1 MVSSCGN
8 FYLKFGVQNKL
19 LLYDSWL
26 IIYGRSE
33 FWKFFAS
40 LRYQAF
46 DFTQV
51 TDIKKTQLNRKHLLI
66 EYIVSEKQ
74 HVTFASSQ
82 SPGIYDKVTKGINY
96 HFTC

>member
-1 MVSSCGN
+1 MEEVN
-8 FYLKFGVQNKL
+8 FE
-19 LLYDSWL
+19 S
-26 IIYGRSE
+26 
-33 FWKFFAS
+33 FFVY

-51 TDIKKTQLNRKHLLI
+51 IYIKKSQLNREHLLI
-66 EYIVSEKQ
+66 EYIVSENQ